1 MYGFIDYA
9 RGGLFCLNNFLRPRH
24 KKLSQLMIYATT
36 RCQSHCRHCN
46 IWQKPHVD
54 LPLATIREL
63 MASHCVTRNTTVGLE
78 GGEFFLHPES
88 EEIMRFFASHHPN
101 YTLLTNGLTARVVDL
116 SLRYRPRRVY
126 VSLDGDRDTYR
137 VMRGCDGFDSA
148 LRVVRALKDRIPVSL
163 MFCLSPWNSFRDME
177 FVIQLA
183 RSLDVDVRIGIYGQ
197 MAFFD
202 TTRALLSAEGFAKSI
217 PHSLRQT
224 TENYDFVMLY
234 DEWRRG
240 NLRLR
245 CHSILNQ
252 LVVHSNGD
260 VPLCQNLA
268 VKLGNVHRQPL
279 DEIFNG
285 AESCARQCRYA
296 RHCNACWINFHRK
309 FDIIMVRTLERVLPK
324 CLIERVY
331 GPYQWAADTNM
342 TYRKKINEVSNS

>member
-46 IWQKPHVD
+46 IWQKPHAD
-54 LPLATIREL
+54 LPLAVIKEL
-63 MASHCVTRNTTVGLE
+63 MASRCVTRETTVGLE
-78 GGEFFLHPES
+78 GGEFVLHPEA
-88 EEIMRFFASHHPN
+88 EAILRFFADTHPN
-101 YTLLTNGLTARVVDL
+101 FTLLTNGLAAERVIDF
-116 SLRYRPRRVY
+116 SMRYKPRRVY

-137 VMRGCDGFDSA
+137 VMRGCDGYYRA
-148 LRVVRALKDRIPVSL
+148 IRVVRALKDHIPVSL

-177 FVIQLA
+177 FVVRLA
-183 RSLDVDVRIGIYGQ
+183 QRLDVDVRIGIYGE

-202 TTRALLSAEGFAKSI
+202 TTRALLSPDGFANI
-217 PHSLRQT
+217 PPCVRET
-224 TENYDFVMLY
+224 TENVDFVMLY

-240 NLRLR
+240 TLRLR

-252 LVVHSNGD
+252 LVIHTNGD

-268 VKLGNVHRQPL
+268 VKLGNIYRQSL

-285 AESCARQCRYA
+285 AESCRRQCRYT
-296 RHCNACWINFHRK
+296 RCNACWINFHRK
-309 FDIIMVRTLERVLPK
+309 FDIIMLRTLERLLPK
-324 CLIERVY
+324 RLIERVY
-331 GPYQWAADTNM
+331 GPYQWAEDASL
-342 TYRKKINEVSNS
+342 TYKKKMYEALHS